1 MMAAILDDT
10 NPALAA
16 AQVLAEARRTRAPA
30 VAIFHGC
37 RMLAEPHWTEAR
49 VLEVWQYAA
58 TNPWVLLGRHLER
71 FHARGIHAA
80 IGTREGQW
88 FAEIDRLGRVV
99 DPEEAAAD
107 DLPLLSALIKEFDGL
122 RSLLRLKEEGQ
133 P

>member
-1 MMAAILDDT
+1 MTPIPDDT
-10 NPALAA
+10 NPAFAA

-30 VAIFHGC
+30 SALFHGC
-37 RMLAEPHWTEAR
+37 RMIAEAHWTEAR
-49 VLEVWQYAA
+49 VLEVWQYTA
-58 TNPWVLLGRHLER
+58 THPWVLLGRHLER

-80 IGTREGQW
+80 VGTREGQW

-99 DPEEAAAD
+99 DAEEAAAD
-107 DLPLLSALIKEFDGL
+107 GLPLLSALIKEFDAL